1 MKMRKRWMSILLALC
16 LSVSMIYPVSAGG
29 IAGELP
35 EEAAQETAAPADA
48 SALEVPARSYILLE
62 SNTGTVITEKD
73 ADVQMP
79 PASITKIMTLLLV
92 MEAVD
97 SGKISME
104 DTVTASEHA
113 SSMGGSQIWLK
124 EGEQMALTD
133 VLKAAVVSSANDASV
148 ALAEHVAGS
157 EESFVNLMNER
168 AAQLGMKNTVFH
180 NATGLDAEGHVSSAR
195 DIAIM
200 AQELLKH
207 PRILDYTTIWMDSL
221 RGGATELVNTN
232 KLIRFYEGATGL
244 KTGTTEDAGYCLCA
258 TAERGGESLVAVVMG
273 CTTTADRFSAA
284 RKLLDFGFA
293 NYTVFDPSSL
303 ELSLEPVPVKQGTAG
318 QVECELGQMQP
329 VLLKK
334 GQEKEVTTRVNLPA
348 DVLAPV
354 EQGQSLGSVELLHGE
369 EKIGEYPIIAKTAVQ
384 KMTFS
389 HAFFKIL
396 GIASSM
402 NQSA

>member
-1 MKMRKRWMSILLALC
+1 MKKRKRWLRTLLVFTLC
-16 LSVSMIYPVSAGG
+16 MTLTISVSAGG
-29 IAGELP
+29 IAGEIP

-48 SALEVPARSYILLE
+48 SALEIPAQSYILLE
-62 SNTGTVITEKD
+62 SNTGTGITEKD

-104 DTVTASEHA
+104 DTITVSEHA

-133 VLKAAVVSSANDASV
+133 ILKAAVVSSANDASV

-157 EESFVNLMNER
+157 EESFVNMMNER

-180 NATGLDAEGHVSSAR
+180 NASGLDTEGHVSSAR

-207 PRILDYTTIWMDSL
+207 PRILDYTTIWMDTL

-258 TAERGGESLVAVVMG
+258 TAQRDGQSLVAVVMG

-303 ELSLEPVPVKQGTAG
+303 ELVLEPVPVKHGTTG
-318 QVECELGQMQP
+318 QVECEMGSMQP
-329 VLLKK
+329 ILLQK
-334 GQEKEVTTRVNLPA
+334 GQEKEVTTRINLPE
-348 DVLAPV
+348 DVMAPV
-354 EQGQSLGSVELLHGE
+354 EQGQSLGSLELLHGE
-369 EKIGEYPIIAKTAVQ
+369 EKIGEYPILAKNGIE

-389 HAFFKIL
+389 HAFFKLL
-396 GIASSM
+396 GIATTM
-402 NQSA
+402 NQ

>member
-1 MKMRKRWMSILLALC
+1 MKKRKRWMSIFLALC
-16 LSVSMIYPVSAGG
+16 LTIVTILPVQAGG
-29 IAGELP
+29 VV
-35 EEAAQETAAPADA
+35 EEEVDQAQEASAPADA
-48 SALEVPARSYILLE
+48 SALEIPARSYILLE

-157 EESFVNLMNER
+157 EESFVTMMNER

-221 RGGATELVNTN
+221 RGGETQLVNTN

-258 TAERGGESLVAVVMG
+258 TAQRNEESLIAVVMG

-303 ELSLEPVPVKQGTAG
+303 ELPLQPVPVKQGTIG
-318 QVECELGQMQP
+318 QVECELGEMNP
-329 VLLKK
+329 ILLPK
-334 GQEKEVTTRVNLPA
+334 GQEKEVTTRVNLPE
-348 DVLAPV
+348 DVMAPV
-354 EQGQSLGSVELLHGE
+354 EQGQTLGTVELLQGE
-369 EKIGEYPIIAKTAVQ
+369 EKLTEYPIVAKTAVE

-389 HAFFKIL
+389 HAFFKLL
-396 GIASSM
+396 GVASSM
-402 NQSA
+402 NGN